1 MANDNLSES
10 TTTSTPMATVVD
22 IALPEDSVVKNE
34 SSGSSANYCDIYVG
48 YGPKSKLL
56 AYSLGIDVG
65 KYAYFTYF
73 SNMGLSD
80 ANERLYVIGLGPKYR
95 YADKSL
101 MAFGSAYVYGGY
113 GAFEYDTYDS
123 KGHTKTKTK
132 RDFAYGLAF
141 DFKLGACIN
150 QNKRGERSY
159 LSVGYQMKAGDFKF
173 KKIGKF
179 GIITL
184 SYTMKL

>member
-1 MANDNLSES
+1 MANDNLSVS

-34 SSGSSANYCDIYVG
+34 SSGSSANYYDINVG
-48 YGPKSKLL
+48 YGPKSKLI
-56 AYSLGIDVG
+56 AIGLGADVG
-65 KYAYFTYF
+65 KYAYFAF
-73 SNMGLSD
+73 VGNMGFSD
-80 ANERLYVIGLGPKYR
+80 ALERLYVIGLGPKYR
-95 YADKSL
+95 YAGESF

-113 GAFEYDTYDS
+113 SAFDYDTYDDR
-123 KGHTKTKTK
+123 GHTKTKTK

-141 DFKLGACIN
+141 DFKLGACIK
-150 QNKRGERSY
+150 QNKRGERAY
-159 LSVGYQMKAGDFKF
+159 LTVGYQMKAGDFKF

-184 SYTMKL
+184 SLTRNF